1 MSDIGYIIGA
11 VLSLIICLI
20 IHIVRLQARIKEA
33 KKIIKLLIEDLRGLK
48 VIKSYE
54 DIKTAENF
62 IKEE

>member
-20 IHIVRLQARIKEA
+20 IHIVRQQARIKEA

>member
-1 MSDIGYIIGA
+1 MSDIGYVIGA
-11 VLSLIICLI
+11 VLALIICLI
-20 IHIVRLQARIKEA
+20 IHIVRQQAQIKEA